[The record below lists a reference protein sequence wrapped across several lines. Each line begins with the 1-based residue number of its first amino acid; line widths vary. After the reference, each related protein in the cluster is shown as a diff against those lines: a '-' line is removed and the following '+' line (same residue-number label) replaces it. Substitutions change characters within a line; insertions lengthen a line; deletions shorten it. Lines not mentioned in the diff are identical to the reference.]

1 MSAATSAATREMAY
15 QALQEQGLL
24 QAAGDLGIS
33 QQTLLNGVLGREQ
46 ASRANVR
53 HIDRTGE
60 ELDLCDYLIPYIV
73 ASDEKSEF
81 ATPQIAVDRELL
93 AVLNEAADFIQPF
106 TRGQEL
112 LARIEA
118 AIAKAEGRS

>member
-1 MSAATSAATREMAY
+1 MADIRDFTNEQIETAIKAEAIAHAEFFGY
-15 QALQEQGLL
+15 Q
-24 QAAGDLGIS
+24 GDAEGIAS
-33 QQTLLNGVLGREQ
+33 REQ